1 MRDVRNGVPQGK
13 AGHRVSGKEE
23 RTMDSKLNR
32 REFLKISSA
41 TTLGAGAMTGAFTL
55 GAAEEAAKPLRVGMI
70 GVGGRGTAHVQSL
83 LAMGVQI
90 PAICD
95 ITQEHLERAQSLVEK
110 AGQKRPEGY
119 GRDTEDYQRMMT
131 RDDLDAVLIATYW
144 EYHAPIALCAMK
156 SGKYA
161 AVEVPVALTIEEC
174 WDLVNTT
181 GSSTR
186 RAICAGAESFW

>member
-1 MRDVRNGVPQGK
+1 
-13 AGHRVSGKEE
+13 
-23 RTMDSKLNR
+23 MDNRLNR
-32 REFLKISSA
+32 RDFLKISSA
-41 TTLGAGAMTGAFTL
+41 TTLGAGAMTSAFAF
-55 GAAEEAAKPLRVGMI
+55 GAAADVKPLRVGMI
-70 GVGGRGTAHVQSL
+70 GVGGRGTAHVKSL

-95 ITQEHLERAQSLVEK
+95 ITQDHLEHAQSLVEK

-144 EYHAPIALCAMK
+144 EYHAPIAVCAMK

-161 AVEVPVALTIEEC
+161 AVEVPVALTVEEC
-174 WDLVNTT
+174 WDVV
-181 GSSTR
+181 TR
-186 RAICAGAESFW
+186 KPTCRA